1 MKKDVAFSRN
11 SPITCPTYMRAKAV
25 IRTYLRVGSLS
36 LRNYLIFARILPLL
50 ILLSSLGPDLNTRA
64 FALGPKNQSQVL
76 SNQKELIELKL
87 GDSIEKELAGGEHHV
102 YRLGLP
108 AGRYLRVVVQ
118 QLGIDVVLTI
128 SQLNGVELTKTDR
141 PNGSRGRETA
151 SVITPSDG
159 SYLLEIR
166 SLESVSA
173 QGRYQLHIE
182 TLREPAGADREWIAA
197 EKVVFKAE
205 ELRSESTAEAF
216 HQAILE
222 FDRAADMWKGLN
234 QPYEQAVAFYGSGM
248 SCTSLGENQ
257 KALIYLSRA
266 ILLFGSDIHG
276 KAITMAALG
285 WPYMYLGDNEK
296 AEQSFAEAF
305 RLYQLERNIR
315 GAGVALYGL
324 GWVEALRD
332 HNESALNKFSDS
344 LAHRR
349 EAKDRR
355 GEAVTLTG
363 IGKLQARMGRHT
375 QALDSLKQAL
385 TVAGRDLYLQADI
398 LSNLGWLHNGLR
410 DEREALDYFSRAL
423 PLRRQVGDRIGEA
436 TTLYGISEAQR
447 RLGHHLEALSAME
460 SAVDIVEP
468 MRTQGLSQQLRISY
482 FASIQDYYDSYIGI
496 LMFLHKLHPAAGYAA
511 RALYA
516 CERARARGLID
527 LLPEAQIDLRAG
539 IDSSLLELERS
550 INEKLNAAAV
560 RRHKLL
566 NGKHTPEEAQRLTL
580 EITDLTKQDDAIKAR
595 IREVNPRFAAITR
608 PQPLTASEI
617 QNQVLDDDTLLLEY
631 FLGENRS
638 YLWVVGPKEFASYE
652 LPPREQVEDVAHQVY
667 EQLTSRNRLVNNET
681 SEATRLRVSGSD
693 VKAAEGLF
701 RLSKILLSPVAE
713 RLHTRK
719 LVIIVQ
725 GALQYIPFTALPKPP
740 LIAHRQV
747 KKQISL
753 GTSDSRPLLV
763 DHEIVVLPSA
773 TTLAVLRG
781 ETANRQPAAKEVAVF
796 ADPVYSA
803 KDARVQA
810 EARRIQGSL
819 GYDSSPLRNT
829 NTGNQVQTEFPR
841 LISSMWE
848 ATKIVELVPRNQSNL
863 ILDFDANR
871 TNAASA
877 EISNYRFLHF
887 AAHALIDNEHPEL
900 SGIVLSMVDKNGHP
914 KDGFLR
920 SNDIFNLRLLAD
932 LVVLSACRTA
942 LGRNF
947 KGEGLM
953 GLTRGF
959 MYAGAPRVVASLWEI
974 EDKPTSELMVRFY
987 RRMLGPEKLSPAAGL
1002 RMAQLDLR
1010 KDPRWHAPYYWAGF
1024 IMQGEVR

>member
-1 MKKDVAFSRN
+1 MTA
-11 SPITCPTYMRAKAV
+11 

-36 LRNYLIFARILPLL
+36 SRNYFIFARILPCL
-50 ILLSSLGPDLNTRA
+50 ILLSSVRPGLNIRA
-64 FALGPKNQSQVL
+64 LALGPKYESYVV
-76 SNQKELIELKL
+76 SNQKEPNELKL
-87 GDSIEKELAGGEHHV
+87 GDSIERELAGGEHHV

-118 QLGIDVVLTI
+118 QLGIDVELTI
-128 SQLNGVELTKTDR
+128 SQFDGVELTKTDR

-197 EKVVFKAE
+197 EQVVFKAE
-205 ELRSESTAEAF
+205 ELRSKSTAEAF

-222 FDRAADMWKGLN
+222 FDRAADMWKTLN

-257 KALIYLSRA
+257 KALIYLFRA
-266 ILLFGSDIHG
+266 ASLFEGDIHG
-276 KAITMAALG
+276 QAITMAALG
-285 WPYMYLGDNEK
+285 WPHMYLGDNDK
-296 AEQSFAEAF
+296 AEQYFAEAL

-315 GAGVALYGL
+315 GEGVALYGL
-324 GWVEALRD
+324 GWVEALRE
-332 HNESALNKFSDS
+332 HNDLALNKFSDS
-344 LAHRR
+344 LARRR

-363 IGKLQARMGRHT
+363 IGKVQARMGRHT
-375 QALDSLKQAL
+375 RALDSLKQAL
-385 TVAGRDLYLQADI
+385 TVADRDLYLQADI
-398 LSNLGWLHNGLR
+398 LSNLGWLHNGLS

-436 TTLYGISEAQR
+436 TTLYGISKAQR
-447 RLGHHLEALSAME
+447 RLSNHQESLSAIE
-460 SAVDIVEP
+460 SAVDILEP
-468 MRTQGLSQQLRISY
+468 VRTQGLSQQLRISY
-482 FASIQDYYDSYIGI
+482 FASIQDYYDSYIEI

-511 RALYA
+511 RALHA

-527 LLPEAQIDLRAG
+527 LLPEAKIDLRAG
-539 IDSSLLELERS
+539 VDSSLLELEQS

-566 NGKHTPEEAQRLTL
+566 NEKYTPEEARRSTL
-580 EITDLTKQDDAIKAR
+580 EITDLAKQDDAIKAR
-595 IREVNPRFAAITR
+595 IREANPRFAAITR
-608 PQPLTASEI
+608 PQPLTTAEI
-617 QNQVLDDDTLLLEY
+617 QQQLLDKDTLLLEY

-638 YLWVVGPKEFASYE
+638 YLWAVGPNEFASYE
-652 LPPREQVEDVAHQVY
+652 LPPRREVEDVARQVY
-667 EQLTSRNRLVNNET
+667 EQLTSRNRLVDNET
-681 SEATRLRVSGSD
+681 SEARSLRVSGAD
-693 VKAAEGLF
+693 VKATEALL
-701 RLSKILLSPVAE
+701 RLSKILLSQVAE
-713 RLHTRK
+713 RLGTRK
-719 LVIIVQ
+719 LVIVVQ
-725 GALQYIPFTALPKPP
+725 GALQYIPFAALPKT
-740 LIAHRQV
+740 LVIAQRQV
-747 KKQISL
+747 NKEISSS
-753 GTSDSRPLLV
+753 TSDSRPLLV

-773 TTLAVLRG
+773 TTLAVLRD
-781 ETANRQPAAKEVAVF
+781 ETANRKPATREVAAF

-803 KDARVQA
+803 TDARVQE
-810 EARRIQGSL
+810 EASSSQASLEYDKGPPRSSDAGNRIE
-819 GYDSSPLRNT
+819 
-829 NTGNQVQTEFPR
+829 TEFPR
-841 LISSMWE
+841 LIGSMWE
-848 ATKIVELVPRNQSNL
+848 ATKIVGLVPTNQGKL
-863 ILDFDANR
+863 FLDFAANR
-871 TNAASA
+871 ANAVSA
-877 EISNYRFLHF
+877 ETGKYRFLHF

-900 SGIVLSMVDKNGHP
+900 SGIALSTVDRNGHP

-920 SNDIFNLRLLAD
+920 SNDIFNLRLSAD

-942 LGRNF
+942 LGREF

-953 GLTRGF
+953 GLSRGF

-974 EDKPTSELMVRFY
+974 EDKATSELMVRFY

-1024 IMQGEVR
+1024 TLQGEWR